1 MGGYIASPRKGATR
15 RGGDIMRLLRVIP
28 TVFKQIRRSPIRSL
42 LTLGGIAVAMFLFV
56 MVESMRSGVREATQI
71 TAGETTLVVYRE
83 NRYCPFSSRL
93 PQYYGDR
100 IERIDGVAS
109 VVPMQIHV
117 SNCGASLDVV
127 TFRGV
132 PKEDISFAL
141 AKDGRISD
149 GSIESWKQRGDGA
162 IVGSSLAKRRGIKV
176 GDRFKAAGITV
187 FVAAIQ
193 ETSKAQDRN
202 VALVHLP
209 FLQEAARKGGTGT
222 IVTQF
227 NVQVDDP
234 TNLQSVASSIDEA
247 FAHDEHPTST
257 FPETAFVGR
266 AARDIVHLTDVAG
279 ILAWGALAAVFALV
293 ANAVVLA
300 MRDRVRDHAVLQT
313 LGYTGWLIGWMVL
326 LEGATIALIGGL
338 VGGIAA
344 FIVVRVGQFTMTMEG
359 VNIEIASGPSAVI
372 VGVVIAFALGLL
384 AAVIPALR
392 LARTDIATCFR
403 AV

>member
-1 MGGYIASPRKGATR
+1 
-15 RGGDIMRLLRVIP
+15 MRIFRVIP
-28 TVFKQIRRSPIRSL
+28 TVFKQIRRSPIRSF

-83 NRYCPFSSRL
+83 NRYCPFTSRL

-100 IERIDGVAS
+100 IEQIDGVAS

-132 PKEDISFAL
+132 PKDDISFAL
-141 AKDGRISD
+141 AKDGIISD
-149 GSIESWKQRGDGA
+149 GSIESWKQRGDSA
-162 IVGSSLAKRRGIKV
+162 IVGSSLAKRRGMKV

-187 FVAAIQ
+187 FIAAIQ

-234 TNLQSVASSIDEA
+234 EMLQSTASSIDEA

-313 LGYTGWLIGWMVL
+313 LGYTSWLIGWMVL

-338 VGGIAA
+338 VGGLAA
-344 FIVVRVGQFTMTMEG
+344 FVVVSVGHFPLTMEG
-359 VNIEIASGPSAVI
+359 MASGPAAVI
-372 VGVVIAFALGLL
+372 AGIVIAFALGLL

>member
-1 MGGYIASPRKGATR
+1 
-15 RGGDIMRLLRVIP
+15 MRLIRVIP
-28 TVFKQIRRSPIRSL
+28 TVLKQISRSPIRST

-56 MVESMRSGVREATQI
+56 MVESMRTGVKEATEI

-93 PQYYGDR
+93 PQYYEDR
-100 IERIDGVAS
+100 IEQIGGVAS
-109 VVPMQIHV
+109 VVPIQIHV

-132 PKEDISFAL
+132 PRDSIQVAL
-141 AKDGRISD
+141 AKDAQIID
-149 GSIESWKQRGDGA
+149 GTIEDWKRRGDAA
-162 IVGSSLAKRRGIKV
+162 IVGSSLAARRGIKV
-176 GDRFKAAGITV
+176 GDRFSAAGIEV

-193 ETSKAQDRN
+193 ETDQAQDKN
-202 VALVHLP
+202 AALVQLP

-234 TNLQSVASSIDEA
+234 TELNSVASAIDES

-257 FPETAFVGR
+257 FPEKAFVGR
-266 AARDIVHLTDVAG
+266 AARDIVHLAQVAG
-279 ILAWGALAAVFALV
+279 VLAWGALAAVFALV

-313 LGYTGWLIGWMVL
+313 LGFSGGLIGWMVL
-326 LEGATIALIGGL
+326 LEGATIALVGGMLGGL
-338 VGGIAA
+338 AA
-344 FIVVRVGQFTMTMEG
+344 FTTVYFGQFAMTMEG
-359 VNIEIASGPSAVI
+359 VNIEISSGPTALI
-372 VGVVIAFALGLL
+372 IGIACSLALGLF
-384 AAVIPALR
+384 AAMLPALR
-392 LARTDIATCFR
+392 LARTDIASCFR

>member
-1 MGGYIASPRKGATR
+1 
-15 RGGDIMRLLRVIP
+15 
-28 TVFKQIRRSPIRSL
+28 
-42 LTLGGIAVAMFLFV
+42 MFLFV
-56 MVESMRSGVREATQI
+56 MVESMRTGVKEATEV

-93 PQYYGDR
+93 PQFYEDR
-100 IERIDGVAS
+100 IEQVDGVAS
-109 VVPMQIHV
+109 VVPIQIHV

-132 PKEDISFAL
+132 PRDSIQQAI
-141 AKDGRISD
+141 AKDGVIVH
-149 GSIESWKQRGDGA
+149 GSIADWKKRGDAA
-162 IVGSSLAKRRGIKV
+162 IVGSGLAKRRGIKV
-176 GDRFKAAGITV
+176 GDRFSAAGIDV
-187 FVAAIQ
+187 FVAGIQ
-193 ETSKAQDRN
+193 ETNQAQDKN
-202 VALVHLP
+202 AAIVQLP

-227 NVQVDDP
+227 NVQVENPIDLD
-234 TNLQSVASSIDEA
+234 TVASTIDVT

-257 FPETAFVGR
+257 FPEKAFVGR
-266 AARDIVHLTDVAG
+266 AARDIVHLAEVAG

-326 LEGATIALIGGL
+326 LEGATIALLGGL
-338 VGGIAA
+338 VGGVAA
-344 FIVVRVGQFTMTMEG
+344 FITVYVGQFAMTMEG
-359 VNIEIASGPSAVI
+359 VNIEIATGPSAALM
-372 VGVVIAFALGLL
+372 GIALALGLGMF
-384 AAVIPALR
+384 AALLPALR